1 LKKLAKNKHA
11 SLSVLAVSDEEKRCL
26 TLAPACLSDET
37 DGIDEGGDVGK
48 DLPIVKAK
56 RNDIK
61 LF

>member
-1 LKKLAKNKHA
+1 MKKLAKNKHA
-11 SLSVLAVSDEEKRCL
+11 NLSVLTVSDEEKRCL

-37 DGIDEGGDVGK
+37 NGIDEGGDVRK